1 MRDNSVLRKLLGL
14 CVSTVVVVRRELR
27 DGGDGGR
34 SNLVVWVRRR
44 VGVRGRCG
52 RCGGVAPWF
61 DNGGGE
67 RRWRHIDVGMA
78 TCELIAEAPRVSC
91 PEHGPTVAEVAFAR
105 HDSAFSRAFEDLV
118 VFDAIVS
125 NKLAAA
131 RRHGISWRAVDHMCI
146 RVATEALGRI
156 DLLEGLVAIAIDEVK
171 YKKGHKYLTVVCDHL
186 TGRVIWAAKGR
197 NKETVRA
204 FFDALGE
211 ERAAQLQ
218 FVTCDGAE
226 WIRSVIA
233 ERARSVGARLRVLEA
248 GRDWRGT
255 IRGQAGVEVEVELD
269 LAAHPPTGRPVVFR
283 SPLAGLVQVE
293 NLAVAAAAA
302 GMLGIPD
309 QAILAGAASVRW
321 PGRLQWVDGAP
332 PLLLDGAHNPAALAA
347 LSSEVPGLAGGRRV
361 VALFGAMY
369 DKQLDEMLPRLAQMS
384 DEVVFTSVGGGR
396 AASAALLAGMVGG
409 GTAVEPVA
417 EALSEARRRAGRS
430 GLVVVCGSLA
440 VVGAVLAQL
449 EPG

>member
-14 CVSTVVVVRRELR
+14 CVSTVVVVGRELR

-67 RRWRHIDVGMA
+67 RRWRHIDMGMA

-91 PEHGPTVAEVAFAR
+91 PEHGVTVAEVAFAR

-156 DLLEGLVAIAIDEVK
+156 DLLEGLVAIAVDEVK

-226 WIRSVIA
+226 WIRTVIT
-233 ERARSVGARLRVLEA
+233 ERAQ
-248 GRDWRGT
+248 
-255 IRGQAGVEVEVELD
+255 QAIVCLD
-269 LAAHPPTGRPVVFR
+269 TFHLIGW
-283 SPLAGLVQVE
+283 
-293 NLAVAAAAA
+293 AAAA
-302 GMLGIPD
+302 LD
-309 QAILAGAASVRW
+309 EVR
-321 PGRLQWVDGAP
+321 RELV
-332 PLLLDGAHNPAALAA
+332 PLLPTHLPSPAALHEAFLWSEIRTVTKTATISLHGNTFEVDAA
-347 LSSEVPGLAGGRRV
+347 LVGSRV
-361 VALFGAMY
+361 
-369 DKQLDEMLPRLAQMS
+369 
-384 DEVVFTSVGGGR
+384 EVVFDPFDLESVEIRFQGR
-396 AASAALLAGMVGG
+396 SMGQGIPVTIGRHSHPQARPEAAPAPAPTGIDYLGLLADRR
-409 GTAVEPVA
+409 EA
-417 EALSEARRRAGRS
+417 ELAELS
-430 GLVVVCGSLA
+430 GSINYAQLTLPDA
-440 VVGAVLAQL
+440 EMQVGAAHDNTPTDTDNTDNTDNKEIQL
-449 EPG
+449 